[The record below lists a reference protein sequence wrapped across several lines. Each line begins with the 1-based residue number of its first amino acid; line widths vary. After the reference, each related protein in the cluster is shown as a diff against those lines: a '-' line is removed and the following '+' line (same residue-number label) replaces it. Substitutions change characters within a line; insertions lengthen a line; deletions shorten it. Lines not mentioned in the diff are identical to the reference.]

1 MDMKVLEDRTAKS
14 LQLAVD
20 RILASSC
27 FQRSPRLQELL
38 GYLAEQTLKG
48 DSDALKESAIGHRLF
63 KRPIDYSAAEDN
75 IVRSNV
81 RQLRLKLEEFY
92 SSEAGVNGAR
102 VTIPKGSYGLVLQ
115 EHAGPASDPLLEN
128 PEKDEPSKTSR
139 ISRRLLVIAV
149 ASWVLCA
156 ALVLVLL
163 LSQRKGSVPNSLLAL
178 LTPQPGRRLLVVVP
192 DANVQLYQRL
202 TGHSVTLQDYIAH
215 RFAQPEQLKQVSPV
229 FAQYTDDL
237 FHSTITQGFVLGLI
251 PVFAQV
257 VRPEFLSVR
266 TPDMLTVKDFEGD
279 NALLISGPYG
289 DPWVQLYDHSL
300 NFQIE
305 TGGNNRYAHIV
316 NRKPKGNEKREYWNF
331 VDSDQT
337 TICYARIAYLPG
349 LTPGSR
355 VLLTGGPHNASTEAA
370 SLFLTR
376 MDSLQQLCRIFH
388 VSKPSQLPWFELLVE
403 ARALGNSPWTMR
415 ILASR
420 TVATPIR

>member
-1 MDMKVLEDRTAKS
+1 MEMKGLEDRTAKS

-20 RILASSC
+20 RVLASSC

-48 DSDALKESAIGHRLF
+48 DSDALKESVIGHRLF
-63 KRPIDYSAAEDN
+63 KRPMDYSAAEDN

-92 SSEAGVNGAR
+92 STLGGIDGSR
-102 VTIPKGSYGLVLQ
+102 VTIPKGSYGIVLQ
-115 EHAGPASDPLLEN
+115 EIAVAPPIRVTVN
-128 PEKDEPSKTSR
+128 PEQQEPPKSSPT
-139 ISRRLLVIAV
+139 SRRLIAIAV
-149 ASWVLCA
+149 VSWVICA
-156 ALVLVLL
+156 ALVLVLI
-163 LSQRKGSVPNSLLAL
+163 LSQHQGHGPSSLLAL
-178 LTPQPGRRLLVVVP
+178 LAPQPGRRLLVVVP

-202 TGHSVTLQDYIAH
+202 TGHPVTLQDYIAH
-215 RFAQPEQLKQVSPV
+215 RFVQPEELTKISPA
-229 FAQYTDDL
+229 FAQYADAL
-237 FHSTITQGFVLGLI
+237 FHSAATQGFVLGLI

-257 VRPEFLSVR
+257 VGPEFLSVR
-266 TPDMLTVKDFEGD
+266 TPDTLTVKDFEGD

-289 DPWVQLYDHSL
+289 DPWVQLFDHSL

-305 TGGNNRYAHIV
+305 TGGDNRFAHMV
-316 NRKPKGNEKREYWNF
+316 NRKPQGNEKREYWNF
-331 VDSDQT
+331 VDADQT

-355 VLLTGGPHNASTEAA
+355 VLLTGGPHTASTEAA

-376 MDSLQQLCRIFH
+376 SDSVQQICRLFH
-388 VSKPSQLPWFELLVE
+388 VTRPSQLPWFELLVE

>member
-1 MDMKVLEDRTAKS
+1 MEMKVLEDRTAKS

-20 RILASSC
+20 RVLASSC

-38 GYLAEQTLKG
+38 TYLAEQTLKG
-48 DSDALKESAIGHRLF
+48 DSDALKESVIGHRLF

-92 SSEAGVNGAR
+92 SSEGGVDGCR
-102 VTIPKGSYGLVLQ
+102 VTIPKGSYGVVLQ
-115 EHAGPASDPLLEN
+115 ENVALAQPPVVDN
-128 PEKDEPSKTSR
+128 PEKEEASKSSP
-139 ISRRLLVIAV
+139 ISRRLLFIAV

-163 LSQRKGSVPNSLLAL
+163 LSQRKGHVPSSLLGL
-178 LTPQPGRRLLVVVP
+178 LAPQPGRRLLVVVP

-215 RFAQPEQLKQVSPV
+215 RFAQPEELQRVSPV
-229 FAQYTDDL
+229 FAQYADVL
-237 FHSTITQGFVLGLI
+237 FHSTATQGFVLGLI

-257 VRPEFLSVR
+257 VGPEFLSVR

-305 TGGNNRYAHIV
+305 TGGDNRFAHIV
-316 NRKPKGNEKREYWNF
+316 NRKPQGNEKREYWNF

-376 MDSLQQLCRIFH
+376 TDSVQQLCGLFH

-420 TVATPIR
+420 TVVTPIH